1 MIRRAI
7 GAQAVI
13 RDPFTRV
20 QFNTRREIDTIGY
33 PPTTPDGIT
42 EPAITGLLN
51 QRGWAITGPWTNDE
65 WDQWVA
71 PIRRVVRVSNR

>member
-1 MIRRAI
+1 MGQRKA
-7 GAQAVI
+7 GATADRCSPEQ
-13 RDPFTRV
+13 
-20 QFNTRREIDTIGY
+20 IDTIGY
-33 PPTTPDGIT
+33 PPTTPDGII
-42 EPAITGLLN
+42 EPAIAGLLN